1 MCIRDRNKEWAGR
14 DYVFAEQARDGI
26 LTDTEFMTMVR
37 SKEWKLVHFLEEE
50 FGQLFNLIDDPDE
63 VKDLWDD
70 PAFADKKAEMLA
82 VLREWRIRSQY
93 DTSDLSADWR

>member
-1 MCIRDRNKEWAGR
+1 
-14 DYVFAEQARDGI
+14 
-26 LTDTEFMTMVR
+26 MVR

-50 FGQLFNLIDDPDE
+50 FGQLFNLVEDPDE

-70 PAFADKKAEMLA
+70 PACAEKKAEMLA

>member
-1 MCIRDRNKEWAGR
+1 
-14 DYVFAEQARDGI
+14 
-26 LTDTEFMTMVR
+26 MTMVR
-37 SKEWKLVHFLEEE
+37 SKEWKLVHFLDEE
-50 FGQLFNLIDDPDE
+50 FGQLFNLIEDPDE

-70 PAFADKKAEMLA
+70 PASAAKKAEMLA

>member
-1 MCIRDRNKEWAGR
+1 M
-14 DYVFAEQARDGI
+14 
-26 LTDTEFMTMVR
+26 
-37 SKEWKLVHFLEEE
+37 
-50 FGQLFNLIDDPDE
+50 
-63 VKDLWDD
+63 KDLWDD